1 MDWPDLARTEESDD
15 DDVAEKKKNEEWA
28 RYDAGKVPES

>member
-1 MDWPDLARTEESDD
+1 LAEEPAGLGEESDD
-15 DDVAEKKKNEEWA
+15 DDVAEKKNEERA